1 MRVVILNHF
10 FYPDEAATAQ
20 LNGDLAQA
28 LAECEELTV
37 IGLCGVTRYALK
49 EKLTAGQSSWGKVS
63 IHRLSCT
70 DFGTKTIPGRLSDYA
85 TFFLQALRYLLFGP
99 KSDLVIA
106 MTSPPLIVTAG
117 VLAKI
122 FRGTKLIYWVQDLY
136 PEIIAP
142 DPSKRGK
149 PIYSILMR
157 IAQWVDTHTDIH
169 VVPGECMRETLR
181 KRQRGRKMN
190 IEVIPNWSIV
200 PVSQKSEMTTD
211 QFRQKWNLQNS
222 FVIMYSGNLGRAHD
236 WSTIAEGFAQVHAL
250 HPAALLVMI
259 GYGYGKDRLVQ
270 WHKMHPT
277 VPVIFLPHQPRADLA
292 TILGSADI
300 HLISQSPEFD
310 GLVVPSKFYGIA
322 SVFKP
327 VHFIGSPE
335 NTLSKKILTHSLGS
349 ISPAGQP
356 APFASAILKYIS
368 EPELATQCSSA
379 MKAWYESQSIPSIPL
394 AHWKKVVRLLTD
406 LDSQ

>member
-20 LNGDLAQA
+20 LNGDLAQS
-28 LAECEELTV
+28 LSESDDITV

-49 EKLTAGQSSWGKVS
+49 EKQAPGSSRWEKVT
-63 IHRLSCT
+63 IQRMACT
-70 DFGTKTIPGRLSDYA
+70 DFGTKNIPGRLSDYA
-85 TFFLQALRYLLFGP
+85 TFFFQAIRYLLFGP

-106 MTSPPLIVTAG
+106 MTSPPLIVIAG

-142 DPSKRGK
+142 ESSKRER
-149 PIYSILMR
+149 PVFRALMH
-157 IAQWVDTHTDIH
+157 IAQWVDKHTDMH

-181 KRQRGRKMN
+181 KRSTGRKMN

-200 PVSQKSEMTTD
+200 PTNESTPLTTMD
-211 QFRQKWNLQNS
+211 FREKWDLEKR

-236 WSTIAEGFAQVHAL
+236 WNTIAEGFRLVYEK
-250 HPAALLVMI
+250 HPGAVLLII
-259 GYGYGKDRLVQ
+259 GYGYGKDRLAQ
-270 WHKMHPT
+270 WHT
-277 VPVIFLPHQPRADLA
+277 SRQDIPVTFLPHQPRSDLK
-292 TILGSADI
+292 TILGSADL

-327 VHFIGSPE
+327 VHFIGSLH
-335 NTLSKKILTHSLGS
+335 NTVSKTIHTHCLGS
-349 ISPAGQP
+349 VSPAYDPEQ
-356 APFASAILKYIS
+356 FASCVSKFIS
-368 EPELATQCSSA
+368 HPDYAANCAQA
-379 MKAWYESQSIPSIPL
+379 MEEWYLREGTPGVPL
-394 AHWKKVVRLLTD
+394 AHWKKAIKAL
-406 LDSQ
+406 SQR